1 MIEQWIAILAWIVQE
16 DQRQR
21 RPLTNPVRTDMG
33 CNECRKSFV
42 ATLDFALTGNHI
54 VECPY
59 CGHEH
64 CRVIEGGAVT
74 EERWSSRYQRVDVD
88 KRSVWKCDSRP
99 IVTST
104 AAAFI
109 REMWLNRDDLDVA
122 L

>member
-1 MIEQWIAILAWIVQE
+1 MIEQWIGILAWIVQE

-21 RPLTNPVRTDMG
+21 RPMTNPIRTDLD
-33 CNECRKSFV
+33 CTNCRRNFI
-42 ATLDFALTGNHI
+42 AQLDYALDGNHI

-64 CRVIEGGAVT
+64 CRVIENGKVT
-74 EERWSSRYQRVDVD
+74 QDRWSSRQQRIDVD
-88 KRSVWKCDSRP
+88 KRCVWKCDSRP

-109 REMWLNRDDLDVA
+109 REAWLNRCDVQ